1 MSLSTSLTDSTSAA
15 DELVVTVVHTI
26 DQLREVADAY
36 QALLDR
42 LPDGRGV
49 FYAIEWLEAFAPL
62 FLTEGRRLHFLL
74 IWRGA
79 ELVGVAPM
87 VVSRRPWSRGHARVL
102 EFWGG
107 IDGSLRLEGDLLF
120 PRASD
125 AEAGAQAV
133 VRWLTSAASNVDVM
147 NLQYFREVSTSRAA
161 FVAAAR
167 PDAIRLEPMR
177 THRAQ
182 MAASYPEHLARLKKS
197 MLSIVQN
204 RQRAIERD
212 LGAELVCRERLS
224 DDELAQVEQLHIKRQ
239 QQLMAGG
246 RERHSL
252 FENDMERQ
260 CYRQVLEAA
269 ATDGTGR
276 HYLLKAGT
284 QIIAFGLC
292 FHKQRTLFCHVTAFD
307 PDLGRYKLGRVL
319 ELMKTRAEIE
329 RGDTDVMDML
339 PGTTQVKEDFGT
351 EVFNHFRYQGYCRRT
366 LGSRV
371 RQWVWVATGKA
382 GRAVKRVMGRG
393 ARAIVESTASAP
405 LR

>member
-1 MSLSTSLTDSTSAA
+1 MSPPLTDSASTA
-15 DELVVTVVHTI
+15 DDLIVTAVRSI
-26 DQLREVADAY
+26 DQLRDLADGY

-49 FYAIEWLEAFAPL
+49 FYSIGWLQAFAPMYL
-62 FLTEGRRLHFLL
+62 AEGRRFHFLL

-79 ELVGVAPM
+79 ALVGVAPT
-87 VVSRRPWSRGHARVL
+87 VVSQRPWIRGHASVL
-102 EFWGG
+102 EFWGAV
-107 IDGSLRLEGDLLF
+107 DGSLRLEGDLLF
-120 PRASD
+120 PCESD
-125 AEAGAQAV
+125 AEVGAQAV
-133 VRWLTSAASNVDVM
+133 ARWLASSASAVDVM
-147 NLQYFREVSTSRAA
+147 DLQYFREVSTSRAA

-167 PDAIRLEPMR
+167 PDAVRLEPMR
-177 THRAQ
+177 THRAH

-252 FENDMERQ
+252 FENAEERQ

-276 HYLLKAGT
+276 HYLLKAGG

-307 PDLGRYKLGRVL
+307 PELGRYKLGRVL

-351 EVFNHFRYQGYCRRT
+351 EVFSHFRYQGFCRRT
-366 LGSRV
+366 IGSRA
-371 RQWVWVATGKA
+371 RQWMWVATGKA
-382 GRAVKRVMGRG
+382 GRVVKRAAGRG
-393 ARAIVESTASAP
+393 RSWRP
-405 LR
+405 

>member
-1 MSLSTSLTDSTSAA
+1 MSQPLSDSALAA
-15 DELVVTVVHTI
+15 DELVVTVVRSI
-26 DQLREVADAY
+26 DQLRDLADTY

-49 FYAIEWLEAFAPL
+49 FYSIGWLQAFAPMYL
-62 FLTEGRRLHFLL
+62 AEGRRFHFLL

-79 ELVGVAPM
+79 ALVGVAPT
-87 VVSRRPWSRGHARVL
+87 VVSQRPWSRGHASVL
-102 EFWGG
+102 EFWGAV
-107 IDGSLRLEGDLLF
+107 DGSLRLEGDLLF
-120 PRASD
+120 PSASD
-125 AEAGAQAV
+125 AECGAQAV
-133 VRWLTSAASNVDVM
+133 VRWLASSASEVDIM
-147 NLQYFREVSTSRAA
+147 DLQYFREISTSREA

-167 PDAIRLEPMR
+167 PDAVRAEPMR

-182 MAASYPEHLARLKKS
+182 MAASVPEHLALLKKS

-212 LGAELVCRERLS
+212 LGAELVSRERLS

-252 FENDMERQ
+252 FENAVERQ
-260 CYRQVLEAA
+260 CYRHMLEVAA
-269 ATDGTGR
+269 SEGVGR
-276 HYLLKAGT
+276 HYLLKAGGK
-284 QIIAFGLC
+284 IIAFGLC

-307 PDLGRYKLGRVL
+307 PELGRYKLGRVL

-351 EVFNHFRYQGYCRRT
+351 EVFSHFRYQGYCRRT
-366 LGSRV
+366 IGSWV
-371 RQWVWVATGKA
+371 RQWVWVATGKV
-382 GRAVKRVMGRG
+382 GRVGRRVAERV
-393 ARAIVESTASAP
+393 R
-405 LR
+405 

>member
-1 MSLSTSLTDSTSAA
+1 M
-15 DELVVTVVHTI
+15 
-26 DQLREVADAY
+26 
-36 QALLDR
+36 
-42 LPDGRGV
+42 
-49 FYAIEWLEAFAPL
+49 
-62 FLTEGRRLHFLL
+62 L

-79 ELVGVAPM
+79 AFVGVAPT
-87 VVSRRPWSRGHARVL
+87 VVSQRPWSRGHASVL
-102 EFWGG
+102 EFWGAV
-107 IDGSLRLEGDLLF
+107 DGSLRLEGDLLF
-120 PRASD
+120 PNASD
-125 AEAGAQAV
+125 AECGAQAV
-133 VRWLTSAASNVDVM
+133 VRWLASSASDVDVM
-147 NLQYFREVSTSRAA
+147 DLQYFREISTSREA

-167 PDAIRLEPMR
+167 PDAVRLEPMR

-182 MAASYPEHLARLKKS
+182 MAAAYPEHLALLKKS

-224 DDELAQVEQLHIKRQ
+224 DEELAQVEQLHIKRQ

-252 FENDMERQ
+252 FENAVERQ
-260 CYRQVLEAA
+260 CYRDMLEVAA
-269 ATDGTGR
+269 SEGVGR
-276 HYLLKAGT
+276 HYLLKASGK
-284 QIIAFGLC
+284 IIAFGLC

-351 EVFNHFRYQGYCRRT
+351 EVFLHIRYQGYCRRT
-366 LGSRV
+366 MGSWV
-371 RQWVWVATGKA
+371 RQWLWVATGTV
-382 GRAVKRVMGRG
+382 GRVVKRVVGRV
-393 ARAIVESTASAP
+393 R
-405 LR
+405 